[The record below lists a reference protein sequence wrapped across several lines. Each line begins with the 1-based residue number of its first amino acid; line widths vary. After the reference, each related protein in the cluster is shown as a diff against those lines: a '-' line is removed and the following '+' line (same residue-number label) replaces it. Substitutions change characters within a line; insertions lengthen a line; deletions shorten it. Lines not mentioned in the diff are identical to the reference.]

1 MWRSGGP
8 TFDDDEV
15 VTDGAPRYSRPHHF
29 PPSTDLKGLNSKN
42 TTDSGFLSGVSISN
56 SCSEISSSD
65 LLSEEPA
72 VIKVSSS
79 NIHTN
84 SPGMKLMDS
93 MSRASDSG
101 LDLNYSNDPKINN
114 LSSSQTS
121 VKDSKVSSAAPR
133 KITLKDLLRQDADGD
148 TYDYCFFF
156 IVFDII

>member
-1 MWRSGGP
+1 MWRSGEP

-121 VKDSKVSSAAPR
+121 IKDSKVSSAAPR

-148 TYDYCFFF
+148 TYDYSFFF
-156 IVFDII
+156 IVF